1 MRKLF
6 KIFLIIILI
15 LGVFS
20 LFTLLSPYPTVWLTR
35 YIFSKSSYTSH
46 KDLDVVREILKSF
59 KM

>member
-46 KDLDVVREILKSF
+46 KDLDVVR
-59 KM
+59 